1 MANIT
6 KGDEINKNSK
16 NEVLVNS
23 PFNESSKTLLID
35 HKLFAFHIKHMI
47 EREGFVFSK
56 YNLRMAWGNAS
67 TNSTHINS
75 LGSALR
81 PNPANKN
88 T

>member
-1 MANIT
+1 MADIT
-6 KGDEINKNSK
+6 EGDEINKNSY

-23 PFNESSKTLLID
+23 PFNESSETLLID

-56 YNLRMAWGNAS
+56 YDLRMSRGNTS

-81 PNPANKN
+81 TNPANKN